1 VKLVIA
7 TRNEDKIIEIR
18 EIFEG
23 NSFELISLSEF
34 PHALEVEETGKT
46 LLENAWLKA
55 ESAAKTTGLPAIA
68 DDTGLFVD
76 ALNGEPG
83 IRSSRYAGENVS
95 YEENRKLLLKN
106 LANVPEADRGAR
118 FETIA
123 VLVHDSVHIRA
134 KGEVEGFI
142 TNDQRGTNGFG
153 YDPIFQS
160 VYSEKTFAE
169 LSRVEK
175 KAFSHRG
182 KAFQELL
189 RIMNTKYSSKI
200 RRDYIA

>member
-1 VKLVIA
+1 MKLVIA
-7 TRNEDKIIEIR
+7 TRNEDKLIEIR

-34 PHALEVEETGKT
+34 PQAPEVEETGNT
-46 LLENAWLKA
+46 LLENALLKA

-83 IRSSRYAGENVS
+83 VLSSRYAGENVS

-106 LANVPEADRGAR
+106 LDKVSGAGRRAR

-123 VLVHDSVHIRA
+123 VLVDESGHIIA
-134 KGEVEGFI
+134 KGEVEGLI
-142 TNDQRGTNGFG
+142 TNEQRGTNGFG

-160 VYSEKTFAE
+160 VYSEKTFGE
-169 LSRVEK
+169 LTREEK

-182 KAFQELL
+182 KAFRELL
-189 RIMNTKYSSKI
+189 RILNTKYLS
-200 RRDYIA
+200 

>member
-1 VKLVIA
+1 MKLVIA

-34 PHALEVEETGKT
+34 LQAPEVEETGKT
-46 LLENAWLKA
+46 LLENALLKA

-83 IRSSRYAGENVS
+83 VRSSRYAGENAS

-106 LANVPEADRGAR
+106 LDNVSKADRRAR

-123 VLVHDSVHIRA
+123 VLVDARGHIIA
-134 KGEVEGFI
+134 KGEVEGLI
-142 TNDQRGTNGFG
+142 TNEQRGANGFG

-160 VYSEKTFAE
+160 VYSEKTFGE
-169 LSRVEK
+169 LTRKEK

-189 RIMNTKYSSKI
+189 RILSTRYSS
-200 RRDYIA
+200 

>member
-1 VKLVIA
+1 MKLVIA
-7 TRNEDKIIEIR
+7 TRNEDKIIEIK

-34 PHALEVEETGKT
+34 LQAPEVEETGKT
-46 LLENAWLKA
+46 LLENALLKA

-83 IRSSRYAGENVS
+83 VRSSRYAGENAS

-106 LANVPEADRGAR
+106 LDNVPKADRRAR

-123 VLVHDSVHIRA
+123 VLVDARGHIIA
-134 KGEVEGFI
+134 KGEVEGLI
-142 TNDQRGTNGFG
+142 TNEQRGTNGFG

-160 VYSEKTFAE
+160 VYSEKTFGE
-169 LSRVEK
+169 LTRKEK

-189 RIMNTKYSSKI
+189 RILNTRYSS
-200 RRDYIA
+200 

>member
-1 VKLVIA
+1 MKLVLA

-34 PHALEVEETGKT
+34 PQAPEVEETGKT
-46 LLENAWLKA
+46 LLENALLKA

-83 IRSSRYAGENVS
+83 VRSSRYAGENVS

-106 LANVPEADRGAR
+106 MDNVPKAERIAR

-123 VLVHDSVHIRA
+123 VLVDENEHIIA
-134 KGEVEGFI
+134 KGKVEGLI
-142 TNDQRGTNGFG
+142 TNEQRGINGFG

-160 VYSEKTFAE
+160 VYSEKTFGE
-169 LSRVEK
+169 LTREEK
-175 KAFSHRG
+175 KAVSHRG

-189 RIMNTKYSSKI
+189 RIMNTKYSS
-200 RRDYIA
+200 

>member
-1 VKLVIA
+1 MKLVIA
-7 TRNEDKIIEIR
+7 TRNEDKIIEIK

-34 PHALEVEETGKT
+34 HQAPEVEETGKT
-46 LLENAWLKA
+46 LLENALLKA

-83 IRSSRYAGENVS
+83 VRSSRYAGENAS

-106 LANVPEADRGAR
+106 LDNVPKADRRAR

-123 VLVHDSVHIRA
+123 VLADARGHIIA
-134 KGEVEGFI
+134 KGEVEGLI
-142 TNDQRGTNGFG
+142 TNEQRGTNGFG
-153 YDPIFQS
+153 CDPIFQS
-160 VYSEKTFAE
+160 VYSEKTFGE
-169 LSRVEK
+169 LTRKEK

-189 RIMNTKYSSKI
+189 RILSTRYSS
-200 RRDYIA
+200 